1 MIISVKHQ
9 PTSRFDSDEYL
20 IDLDRKF
27 EGYENG
33 DLICG
38 LTPFYPMPLRL
49 EIAISRNG
57 NLKFRAWKWVNGC
70 NNYLHTYQKPNEFTA
85 TPEQIDTINGLFSG
99 RIKFEGLELAIGKT
113 VLDLA
118 RLDIEAEEQKCGH
131 KIYLA

>member
-70 NNYLHTYQKPNEFTA
+70 NNYLHTYQNLMSLR
-85 TPEQIDTINGLFSG
+85 QHLS
-99 RIKFEGLELAIGKT
+99 
-113 VLDLA
+113 
-118 RLDIEAEEQKCGH
+118 RLTQSMVCSAVE
-131 KIYLA
+131 